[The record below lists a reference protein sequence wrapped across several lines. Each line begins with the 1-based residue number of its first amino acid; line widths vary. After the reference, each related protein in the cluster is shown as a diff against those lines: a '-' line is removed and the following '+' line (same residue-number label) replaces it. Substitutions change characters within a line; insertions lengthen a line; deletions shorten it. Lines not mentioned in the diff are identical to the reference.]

1 VAHDVRKALR
11 EVRPMRGRVIEVEW
25 RESAERLGE
34 LYRGEKQAERR
45 TRLQALWL
53 LRRGKRL
60 EEVAALTG
68 VGYRTL
74 QRWLAWYRAG
84 GLGEVL
90 RRVRGHGSP
99 GRAPRLSPAQRAALV
114 ARAGAGRF
122 RTYHEARAWVQREY
136 GVHYTYQGMYAA
148 LARLGVRPKVP
159 RPAAAQADP
168 AAQAAWQRGGSPRP

>member
-1 VAHDVRKALR
+1 
-11 EVRPMRGRVIEVEW
+11 MRGRRIEVEW

-34 LYRGEKQAERR
+34 LYRRERHAERR

-53 LRRGKRL
+53 LRQGRPL
-60 EEVAALTG
+60 AEVGRVTG

-74 QRWLAWYRAG
+74 QRWLGWYRAG

-99 GRAPRLSPAQRAALV
+99 GRAGRLSAEQRAALV
-114 ARAGAGRF
+114 ARAGEGRF

-136 GVHYTYQGMYAA
+136 GVHYTYKGMYAA

-159 RPAAAQADP
+159 RPAAAKADP
-168 AAQAAWQRGGSPRP
+168 AAQAAWQGGGSPPP